1 MVFIFKTG
9 SFIRNFCLAHL
20 FRKGRY
26 VVLPV
31 SPGITVKQFQGREST
46 VFVAQIFRPSI
57 SVIC

>member
-1 MVFIFKTG
+1 MVFIIKTG
-9 SFIRNFCLAHL
+9 SFIRNFSLAHL

-31 SPGITVKQFQGREST
+31 SPGITVKQFQGEST